1 MQGLASAAASPL
13 SCRRRREEDD
23 AGASVAS
30 EGGSDSDSDVENDEI
45 VMGPDGIGYESSGLA
60 SDESDL
66 QFRDCE
72 SRSCSEGE
80 EAAASVASEAT
91 EDSEDNEDPELRCW
105 NCEGEMEE
113 RGDTEFEG
121 MCDGGCRRPLPRT
134 ELTLSCK
141 DEDCEFDICL
151 PCAENYLSP
160 HRSTSGA
167 PHRTA
172 PGRGLPAVHAQ
183 FAAGT
188 APAPLAPAPTTIQQQ
203 LAGIAERIRGRSRA
217 ALGQSSREVAFV
229 DWAAGADVG
238 AVRRA
243 ARKFI
248 YRTFVAAQY
257 GYLGHGVCI
266 RIPDCVVAAIRWRF
280 PNPGCNCELSA
291 IGTCQAHG
299 YTWAIVTH
307 ECVLAPTPSYSI
319 SQITDTVLYSCT
331 IGRGGG
337 RSRGSRLYRD
347 DTT

>member
-91 EDSEDNEDPELRCW
+91 EDSEDSEDPELRCW

-229 DWAAGADVG
+229 DWLEQRASAHQGSHHSIDAPAATL
-238 AVRRA
+238 R
-243 ARKFI
+243 
-248 YRTFVAAQY
+248 
-257 GYLGHGVCI
+257 
-266 RIPDCVVAAIRWRF
+266 
-280 PNPGCNCELSA
+280 
-291 IGTCQAHG
+291 
-299 YTWAIVTH
+299 
-307 ECVLAPTPSYSI
+307 
-319 SQITDTVLYSCT
+319 
-331 IGRGGG
+331 
-337 RSRGSRLYRD
+337 
-347 DTT
+347 